1 VLSNYSSAE
10 KKILPFQ
17 VDQAAD
23 AVESLVTDGLE
34 RTQQQ
39 FNS

>member
-10 KKILPFQ
+10 RKLVPLQ
-17 VDQAAD
+17 VTTAAD
-23 AVESLVTDGLE
+23 AVESLVEEGLA
-34 RTQQQ
+34 RTQSR